1 MKKNLLLKIAVSVAS
16 FGVVLPVFAHGEE
29 TTNVPPPIK
38 PIVRQ
43 EIENIRQDAQD
54 ARKQMKEEV
63 KDIQKNAREELKN
76 TKQEIKTDVKELRD
90 TSRAEMESVKATG
103 DIAQIEAKRMEIR
116 AAQEQRMAEF
126 KQKLE
131 DSKKELKERVDA
143 KKQELK
149 DRLASIKDEKK
160 KATVEKIDGR
170 LDELN
175 AKYTE
180 HYSEVLTKLGAV
192 VEKINVRIERAAAR
206 GLDVSA
212 VRTALI
218 SADAAIAA
226 SKTAIESQ
234 TAKTY
239 LITVTDEATLREN
252 VGAARQAL
260 RADLKAVEQTV
271 KDAREATRKAATTLA
286 GIQGINDVDTQ
297 STTAPATTE
306 TGTTETQSQGG
317 TNETVTQ

>member
-1 MKKNLLLKIAVSVAS
+1 MKENLLLKIAVATAS
-16 FGVVLPVFAHGEE
+16 LAIAVPAFAQE
-29 TTNVPPPIK
+29 TTSVPPPIK
-38 PIVRQ
+38 PVVRLEAENVRQ
-43 EIENIRQDAQD
+43 DVQD
-54 ARKQMKEEV
+54 ARKQMKEEM
-63 KDIQKNAREELKN
+63 KDVQKSAREELKN

-90 TSRAEMESVKATG
+90 AARAEMESVKATG
-103 DIAQIEAKRMEIR
+103 DRAQIEAKRMEIR

-239 LITVTDEATLREN
+239 PITVTDEATLREN

-260 RADLKAVEQTV
+260 RTDLKAVEQTV
-271 KDAREATRKAATTLA
+271 KDAREAVHNVATTLA
-286 GIQGINDVDTQ
+286 SIQGVDEVDTQ
-297 STTAPATTE
+297 STAAPATTE
-306 TGTTETQSQGG
+306 TGTTETQSQSE